1 MITARFILRALL
13 PVIIFSPIYV
23 NAQSMTVIGG
33 GSYARNCYMSSTL
46 AIQLN
51 SASDA
56 DIEEC
61 NQAILHGRLTRK
73 DLLATYVNR
82 GILYGAMEDYQKALK
97 DYRTAIDLGPETGEV
112 YVNLGNL
119 YLLSQKYDVAIEQ
132 YTTGIELTLTKDHIA
147 HFNRAMAYENN
158 KEFDNAEAD
167 YRRAIELS
175 PEWVLPQLRLERLIR
190 NIQKGQT

>member
-1 MITARFILRALL
+1 MNSVRFLLRVLL
-13 PVIIFSPIYV
+13 PVLMFLPVNV
-23 NAQSMTVIGG
+23 NAQSMSVIGG
-33 GSYARNCYMSSTL
+33 GSYARNCFMASTL
-46 AIQLN
+46 AIQVN
-51 SASDA
+51 SASKEDLQ
-56 DIEEC
+56 EC
-61 NQAILHGRLTRK
+61 DQAILHGRLTRK

-82 GILYGAMEDYQKALK
+82 GILHGAMEDYQKALK
-97 DYRTAIDLGPETGEV
+97 DYRTAIELGPKTGEV

-119 YLLSQKYDVAIEQ
+119 YLLGKKYDVAIEQ
-132 YTTGIELTLTKDHIA
+132 YTTAIELTLTKNHIA

-175 PEWVLPQLRLERLIR
+175 PEWVLPQLRLERLMR

>member
-1 MITARFILRALL
+1 MISVRFILRVLL
-13 PVIIFSPIYV
+13 PVLVFSPLNV
-23 NAQSMTVIGG
+23 NAQSMSVIGG
-33 GSYARNCYMSSTL
+33 GSYARNCYMASTL

-56 DIEEC
+56 DTEEC
-61 NQAILHGRLTRK
+61 DQAILHGRLTRK

-132 YTTGIELTLTKDHIA
+132 YTTAIELTLTKDHIA

-158 KEFDNAEAD
+158 REFANAEAD
-167 YRRAIELS
+167 YRRAIKLS

-190 NIQKGQT
+190 NIQREQT

>member
-1 MITARFILRALL
+1 MILLRFLLRVLLPILIILPITA
-13 PVIIFSPIYV
+13 YT
-23 NAQSMTVIGG
+23 QSMSVIGG
-33 GSYARNCYMSSTL
+33 GSYSRNCYMSSTL

-119 YLLSQKYDVAIEQ
+119 YLLSKKYDVAIQQ
-132 YTTGIELTLTKDHIA
+132 YTTAIELTLTKNHIA

-158 KEFDNAEAD
+158 EEFANAEAD

>member
-1 MITARFILRALL
+1 MISLRFVLRVLL
-13 PVIIFSPIYV
+13 PILVFSPV
-23 NAQSMTVIGG
+23 NAYTQSMSVIGG
-33 GSYARNCYMSSTL
+33 GSYARNCYMSATL

-51 SASDA
+51 SASREN
-56 DIEEC
+56 IEEC
-61 NQAILHGRLTRK
+61 DQAILHGRLTRK

-97 DYRTAIDLGPETGEV
+97 DYRTAVELEPATGEV

-119 YLLSQKYDVAIEQ
+119 YLLSRKYDVAIQQ
-132 YTTGIELTLTKDHIA
+132 YTTAIELTLTKNHIA

-158 KEFDNAEAD
+158 KEFANAEAD

>member
-1 MITARFILRALL
+1 MIPVRFILRVLL
-13 PVIIFSPIYV
+13 PVLIFSPINGYT
-23 NAQSMTVIGG
+23 QSMSVIGG
-33 GSYARNCYMSSTL
+33 GSYARNCYMASTL

-51 SASDA
+51 SASREN
-56 DIEEC
+56 IQEC
-61 NQAILHGRLTRK
+61 DLALLHGRLTRK

-97 DYRTAIDLGPETGEV
+97 DYRTAIELEPETGEV

-119 YLLSQKYDVAIEQ
+119 YLLSQKYDVAIQQ
-132 YTTGIELTLTKDHIA
+132 YTTAIELTLTKNHIA

-158 KEFDNAEAD
+158 KEFDNAAAD

-175 PEWVLPQLRLERLIR
+175 PEWALSQLRLERLIR
-190 NIQKGQT
+190 NTQQEQT

>member
-1 MITARFILRALL
+1 MILLRFLLRVLPPILIVL
-13 PVIIFSPIYV
+13 PITVYT
-23 NAQSMTVIGG
+23 QSMTVIGG
-33 GSYARNCYMSSTL
+33 GSYARNCYMASTL

-56 DIEEC
+56 EIEEC

-97 DYRTAIDLGPETGEV
+97 DYRTAIDLEPETGEV

-119 YLLSQKYDVAIEQ
+119 YLLSKKYDVAIQQ
-132 YTTGIELTLTKDHIA
+132 YTTAIELTLTKNHIA

>member
-1 MITARFILRALL
+1 MISVRFILRVLL
-13 PVIIFSPIYV
+13 PVLVFSPLNV
-23 NAQSMTVIGG
+23 NAQSMSVIGG
-33 GSYARNCYMSSTL
+33 GSYARNCYMASTL

-56 DIEEC
+56 DTEEC
-61 NQAILHGRLTRK
+61 DQAILHGRLTRK

-119 YLLSQKYDVAIEQ
+119 YLLSQKYDVAIQQ
-132 YTTGIELTLTKDHIA
+132 YTTAIELTLTKDHIA

-158 KEFDNAEAD
+158 KEFANAEAD

-190 NIQKGQT
+190 NIQREQT

>member
-1 MITARFILRALL
+1 MITARLLFRVLL
-13 PVIIFSPIYV
+13 PVIIFSPLNV
-23 NAQSMTVIGG
+23 NAQSMSVIGG
-33 GSYARNCYMSSTL
+33 GSYARNCFMSATL

-51 SASDA
+51 SATK
-56 DIEEC
+56 ENVQEC
-61 NQAILHGRLTRK
+61 DQAILHGRLTRK

-82 GILYGAMEDYQKALK
+82 GILYGAMENYQKALK
-97 DYRTAIDLGPETGEV
+97 DYRTAVELEPDTGEV

-119 YLLSQKYDVAIEQ
+119 YLLSQKYDVAIQQ
-132 YTTGIELTLTKDHIA
+132 YTTAIELTLTKNHIA

-175 PEWVLPQLRLERLIR
+175 PEWVLPQLRLERMMR
-190 NIQKGQT
+190 NMEKGQT

>member
-1 MITARFILRALL
+1 
-13 PVIIFSPIYV
+13 
-23 NAQSMTVIGG
+23 MTVIGG
-33 GSYARNCYMSSTL
+33 GSYARNCYMASTL

-61 NQAILHGRLTRK
+61 DQALLHGRLTRK

-82 GILYGAMEDYQKALK
+82 GILFGAMEDYQRALK

-119 YLLSQKYDVAIEQ
+119 YLLSKKYDVAIEQ
-132 YTTGIELTLTKDHIA
+132 YTTAIELTLTKNHIA

-158 KEFDNAEAD
+158 KEFANAEAD

-175 PEWVLPQLRLERLIR
+175 PEWVLPQLRLERLMR

>member
-1 MITARFILRALL
+1 MNSVRFIFRVLL
-13 PVIIFSPIYV
+13 PALIFLPING
-23 NAQSMTVIGG
+23 NAQSMSVIGG
-33 GSYARNCYMSSTL
+33 GSYARNCFMASTV
-46 AIQLN
+46 AIQVN
-51 SASDA
+51 SASKEDLQ
-56 DIEEC
+56 EC
-61 NQAILHGRLTRK
+61 DQAILHGRLTRK

-82 GILYGAMEDYQKALK
+82 GILHGAMEDYQKALK
-97 DYRTAIDLGPETGEV
+97 DYRTAIELGPKTGEV

-132 YTTGIELTLTKDHIA
+132 YTTAIELTLTKNHIA

-175 PEWVLPQLRLERLIR
+175 PEWVLPQLRLERLMR
-190 NIQKGQT
+190 NIQNG

>member
-1 MITARFILRALL
+1 MISLRFILQVSLTVFVFL
-13 PVIIFSPIYV
+13 PITAYT
-23 NAQSMTVIGG
+23 QSMSVIGG
-33 GSYARNCYMSSTL
+33 GSYARNCYMASTL

-56 DIEEC
+56 DIQEC
-61 NQAILHGRLTRK
+61 DQAILHGRLTRK

-82 GILYGAMEDYQKALK
+82 GILYGAMEDYQRALK
-97 DYRTAIDLGPETGEV
+97 DYRTAIDLGPQTGEV

-119 YLLSQKYDVAIEQ
+119 YLLSQKYDVAIRQ
-132 YTTGIELTLTKDHIA
+132 YTTAIELTLTKNHIA

-158 KEFDNAEAD
+158 KEFGNAEAD

-190 NIQKGQT
+190 NTQNG

>member
-1 MITARFILRALL
+1 
-13 PVIIFSPIYV
+13 
-23 NAQSMTVIGG
+23 MTVIGG

-158 KEFDNAEAD
+158 KEFANAEAD

-175 PEWVLPQLRLERLIR
+175 PEWVLPQLRLERLLKKA
-190 NIQKGQT
+190 QKQNT

>member
-1 MITARFILRALL
+1 MITARLLLRALL
-13 PVIIFSPIYV
+13 PVIIFSPLIV
-23 NAQSMTVIGG
+23 NAQSMSVIGG
-33 GSYARNCYMSSTL
+33 GSYARNCYMASTL

-56 DIEEC
+56 DIQEC
-61 NQAILHGRLTRK
+61 DQAILHGRLTRK

-97 DYRTAIDLGPETGEV
+97 DYRTAIDLEPDTGEV

-132 YTTGIELTLTKDHIA
+132 YTTAIELTLAKNHIA

-158 KEFDNAEAD
+158 KEFANAEAD

-175 PEWVLPQLRLERLIR
+175 PEWVLPQLRLERLMR
-190 NIQKGQT
+190 DIQKGQT

>member
-1 MITARFILRALL
+1 MISLRFILQVLL
-13 PVIIFSPIYV
+13 PVLVFLPITGY
-23 NAQSMTVIGG
+23 AQSMSVIGG
-33 GSYARNCYMSSTL
+33 GSYARNCYMASTL

-56 DIEEC
+56 DIQEC
-61 NQAILHGRLTRK
+61 DQAILHGRLTRK

-82 GILYGAMEDYQKALK
+82 GILYGAMEDYQRALK
-97 DYRTAIDLGPETGEV
+97 DYRTAIDLGPQTGEV

-132 YTTGIELTLTKDHIA
+132 YTTAIELTLTKNHIA

-158 KEFDNAEAD
+158 KQFDNAEAD

-175 PEWVLPQLRLERLIR
+175 PEWVLPQLRLERLMS
-190 NIQKGQT
+190 NAQNGQT

>member
-1 MITARFILRALL
+1 MISVRFKLRVLL
-13 PVIIFSPIYV
+13 TVLVIIPITGYT
-23 NAQSMTVIGG
+23 QSMSVIGG
-33 GSYARNCYMSSTL
+33 GSYARNCFMSATL

-51 SASDA
+51 SASRENV
-56 DIEEC
+56 EEC
-61 NQAILHGRLTRK
+61 DQAILHGRLTRK

-82 GILYGAMEDYQKALK
+82 GILYGAMEEYQKALK
-97 DYRTAIDLGPETGEV
+97 DYRTAVELEPDTGEV

-119 YLLSQKYDVAIEQ
+119 YLLSKKFDVAIEQ
-132 YTTGIELTLTKDHIA
+132 YTTAIELTLAKNHIA

-175 PEWVLPQLRLERLIR
+175 PEWVLPQLRLERMIR
-190 NIQKGQT
+190 NIQQGQT

>member
-1 MITARFILRALL
+1 MISLRFVLRVLL
-13 PVIIFSPIYV
+13 PLLVFLPI
-23 NAQSMTVIGG
+23 NAYTQSMSVIGG
-33 GSYARNCYMSSTL
+33 GSYARNCYMSATL

-51 SASDA
+51 SASREN
-56 DIEEC
+56 IEEC
-61 NQAILHGRLTRK
+61 DQAILHGRLTRK

-97 DYRTAIDLGPETGEV
+97 DYRTAVELEPDTGEV

-119 YLLSQKYDVAIEQ
+119 YLLSRKYDVAIQQ
-132 YTTGIELTLTKDHIA
+132 YSTAIELTLTKNHIA

-158 KEFDNAEAD
+158 KQFANAEAD

>member
-1 MITARFILRALL
+1 MISLRLILRALL
-13 PVIIFSPIYV
+13 PTLVLLPIHAY
-23 NAQSMTVIGG
+23 AQSMSVIGG
-33 GSYARNCYMSSTL
+33 GSFARNCYMASTL
-46 AIQLN
+46 AIQLK
-51 SASDA
+51 STSDA

-61 NQAILHGRLTRK
+61 DQAILHGRLTRK

-97 DYRTAIDLGPETGEV
+97 DYRTAIDLGPQTGEV

-119 YLLSQKYDVAIEQ
+119 YLLSQKYDVAIQQ
-132 YTTGIELTLTKDHIA
+132 YTTAIELTLTKNHIA
-147 HFNRAMAYENN
+147 HFNRALAYENN
-158 KEFDNAEAD
+158 KDFTNAEAD

-175 PEWVLPQLRLERLIR
+175 PEWLLPQLRLEQLIR

>member
-1 MITARFILRALL
+1 MIPLRFILRLL
-13 PVIIFSPIYV
+13 PPILIILPITAYT
-23 NAQSMTVIGG
+23 QSMSVIGG

-51 SASDA
+51 TASDA
-56 DIEEC
+56 DIQEC
-61 NQAILHGRLTRK
+61 DQAILHGRLTRK

-82 GILYGAMEDYQKALK
+82 GILHGAMEDYQRALK
-97 DYRTAIDLGPETGEV
+97 DYRTAIDLGPQTGEV

-132 YTTGIELTLTKDHIA
+132 YTTAIELTLTKNHIA

-158 KEFDNAEAD
+158 KEFANAEAD

-175 PEWVLPQLRLERLIR
+175 PEWVLPQLRLERLMR

>member
-1 MITARFILRALL
+1 MILLRFIFWLLPPILVILPITA
-13 PVIIFSPIYV
+13 YT
-23 NAQSMTVIGG
+23 QSMSVIGG
-33 GSYARNCYMSSTL
+33 GSYARNCYMASTL

-56 DIEEC
+56 DIQEC
-61 NQAILHGRLTRK
+61 DQAILHGRLTRK

-82 GILYGAMEDYQKALK
+82 GILYGAMEDYQRALK
-97 DYRTAIDLGPETGEV
+97 DYRTAIDLGPQTGEV

-119 YLLSQKYDVAIEQ
+119 YLLSQKYDVAIRQ
-132 YTTGIELTLTKDHIA
+132 YTTAIELTLTKDHIA

-158 KEFDNAEAD
+158 KEFANAEAD

-190 NIQKGQT
+190 NTQNG

>member
-1 MITARFILRALL
+1 
-13 PVIIFSPIYV
+13 
-23 NAQSMTVIGG
+23 
-33 GSYARNCYMSSTL
+33 MSSTL

-158 KEFDNAEAD
+158 KEFSNAEAD

-175 PEWVLPQLRLERLIR
+175 PEWVLPQLRLERLLKKA
-190 NIQKGQT
+190 QKQNT

>member
-1 MITARFILRALL
+1 MILLRFLLRVLPPVLIILPITA
-13 PVIIFSPIYV
+13 YT
-23 NAQSMTVIGG
+23 QSMNVIGG
-33 GSYARNCYMSSTL
+33 GSYARNCFMASTL

-51 SASDA
+51 SASKEN
-56 DIEEC
+56 IQEC
-61 NQAILHGRLTRK
+61 DQAILHGRLTRK

-82 GILYGAMEDYQKALK
+82 GILHGAMEEYQKALK
-97 DYRTAIDLGPETGEV
+97 DYRTAIDLGPRTGEV

-119 YLLSQKYDVAIEQ
+119 YLLSQKYDVAIRQ
-132 YTTGIELTLTKDHIA
+132 YTTAIELTLAKNHIA

-158 KEFDNAEAD
+158 KEFANAEAD

-190 NIQKGQT
+190 NTQS

>member
-1 MITARFILRALL
+1 MILLRFLLRVLLPILIVLPITA
-13 PVIIFSPIYV
+13 YT
-23 NAQSMTVIGG
+23 QSMTVIGG

-132 YTTGIELTLTKDHIA
+132 YTTAIELNLTKNHIA

-158 KEFDNAEAD
+158 REFDNAEAD

-175 PEWVLPQLRLERLIR
+175 PEWVLPQLRLERLMR

>member
-1 MITARFILRALL
+1 MILTRFILLLLL
-13 PVIIFSPIYV
+13 PTLIVLPIAAYT
-23 NAQSMTVIGG
+23 QSMTVIGG

-82 GILYGAMEDYQKALK
+82 GILYGAMEDYQKALN

-175 PEWVLPQLRLERLIR
+175 PEWVLPQLRLERLKR
-190 NIQKGQT
+190 NLQKGQS

>member
-1 MITARFILRALL
+1 MLLLRFILRLL
-13 PVIIFSPIYV
+13 PPILVILPVTAYT
-23 NAQSMTVIGG
+23 QSMSVIGG
-33 GSYARNCYMSSTL
+33 GSYARNCYMASTL

-56 DIEEC
+56 DIQEC
-61 NQAILHGRLTRK
+61 DQAILHGRLTRK

-82 GILYGAMEDYQKALK
+82 GILYGAMEDYQRALK
-97 DYRTAIDLGPETGEV
+97 DYRTAIDLEPQTGEV

-119 YLLSQKYDVAIEQ
+119 YLLSQKYDVAIRQ
-132 YTTGIELTLTKDHIA
+132 YTTAIELTLTKNHIA

-158 KEFDNAEAD
+158 KEFGNAEAD

-175 PEWVLPQLRLERLIR
+175 PDWVLPQLRLERLIR
-190 NIQKGQT
+190 NTQNG

>member
-1 MITARFILRALL
+1 MITARLLLRALL
-13 PVIIFSPIYV
+13 PVIIFLPL
-23 NAQSMTVIGG
+23 NLHAQSMTVIGG
-33 GSYARNCYMSSTL
+33 GSYARNCYMASTL

-56 DIEEC
+56 DIQEC
-61 NQAILHGRLTRK
+61 DQAILHGRLTRK

-82 GILYGAMEDYQKALK
+82 GILYGAMEDYQNALK
-97 DYRTAIDLGPETGEV
+97 DYRTAIDLEPDTGEV

-119 YLLSQKYDVAIEQ
+119 YLLSRKYDVAIQQ
-132 YTTGIELTLTKDHIA
+132 YTTAIELTLAKNHIA

-175 PEWVLPQLRLERLIR
+175 PEWVLPQLRLERLMR
-190 NIQKGQT
+190 NIEKGQT

>member
-1 MITARFILRALL
+1 MITARLLFRALL
-13 PVIIFSPIYV
+13 PVIILSPLNV

-33 GSYARNCYMSSTL
+33 GSYARNCYMASTL

-56 DIEEC
+56 DIQEC
-61 NQAILHGRLTRK
+61 DQAILHGRLTRK

-97 DYRTAIDLGPETGEV
+97 DYRTAIDLEPDTGEV

-119 YLLSQKYDVAIEQ
+119 YLLSRKYDVAIEQ
-132 YTTGIELTLTKDHIA
+132 YTTAIELTLAKNHIA

-175 PEWVLPQLRLERLIR
+175 PEWVLPQLRLERLMR

>member
-1 MITARFILRALL
+1 MISLRFILQVSLTVFVFL
-13 PVIIFSPIYV
+13 PITAYT
-23 NAQSMTVIGG
+23 QSMSVIGG
-33 GSYARNCYMSSTL
+33 GSYARNCYMASTL

-56 DIEEC
+56 DIQEC
-61 NQAILHGRLTRK
+61 DQAILHGRLTRK

-82 GILYGAMEDYQKALK
+82 GILYGAMEDYQRALK
-97 DYRTAIDLGPETGEV
+97 DYRTAIDLGPQTGEV

-119 YLLSQKYDVAIEQ
+119 YLLSQKYDVAIRQ
-132 YTTGIELTLTKDHIA
+132 YTTAIELTLTKNHIA

-158 KEFDNAEAD
+158 KEFANAEAD
-167 YRRAIELS
+167 YRRAIDLS

-190 NIQKGQT
+190 NTQNG

>member
-1 MITARFILRALL
+1 MISARFILRVLL
-13 PVIIFSPIYV
+13 PVLIFSPVAGYT
-23 NAQSMTVIGG
+23 QSMSVIGG
-33 GSYARNCYMSSTL
+33 GSYARNCFMSATL

-51 SASDA
+51 SASKESV
-56 DIEEC
+56 EEC

-97 DYRTAIDLGPETGEV
+97 DYRTAVELEPVTGEV

-119 YLLSQKYDVAIEQ
+119 YLLSQKYDVAIQQ
-132 YTTGIELTLTKDHIA
+132 YTTAIELTLAKNHIA

-158 KEFDNAEAD
+158 KDYDNAEAD
-167 YRRAIELS
+167 YRRAMELS
-175 PEWVLPQLRLERLIR
+175 PEWVLPQLRLERMIR
-190 NIQKGQT
+190 NIEKGQT